1 MSNVLGNSAFLGG
14 GSNGNSGLKIGTYTG
29 NYANSDNNDPGQE
42 ITVGFKPSALFIQIA
57 EYKQIETYNNKTVT
71 NILAVPGNM
80 PSSIKFTDTGFIVK
94 NRKGTSSCMWSN
106 INYNGYV
113 YSYIAFA

>member
-1 MSNVLGNSAFLGG
+1 QV
-14 GSNGNSGLKIGTYTG
+14 
-29 NYANSDNNDPGQE
+29 
-42 ITVGFKPSALFIQIA
+42 A
-57 EYKQIETYNNKTVT
+57 EYREIETYDSMTVT

-80 PSSIKFTDTGFIVK
+80 PSSIIFTDTGFIVK
-94 NRKGTSSCMWSN
+94 NRDGNSSCMWSN